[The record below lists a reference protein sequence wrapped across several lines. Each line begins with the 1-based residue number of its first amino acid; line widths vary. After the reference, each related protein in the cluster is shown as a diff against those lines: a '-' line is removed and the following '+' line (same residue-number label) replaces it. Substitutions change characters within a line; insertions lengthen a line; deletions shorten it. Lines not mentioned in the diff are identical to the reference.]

1 MENKISTIIGTIC
14 MPLGA
19 GIMLFSLLSQFSLFF
34 FLSGG
39 LLIVLPLM
47 ILKNRFKRPVDFEKK
62 TYEWYKDT
70 YPSNVQGDVITCS
83 TCEVNSLDVRPLKNE
98 MFQREIYCT
107 ECGKTLYYFSL

>member
-1 MENKISTIIGTIC
+1 MICIICSYLFYEINFFYSTTHIYYKYIKKENTYT
-14 MPLGA
+14 
-19 GIMLFSLLSQFSLFF
+19 
-34 FLSGG
+34 
-39 LLIVLPLM
+39 
-47 ILKNRFKRPVDFEKK
+47 FESIQKEVSHQRYNGSK
-62 TYEWYKDT
+62 YKEQWYKDK